1 MLDGTALPKPHNRST
16 KTPLAGRAVFTPQT
30 LQAVLIVLGI
40 ALATFVLYLY
50 VLPNSQMDAAKV
62 RIAELRAEKARLER
76 ENTAVLQQIASI
88 SDLKTLEV
96 KAKALG
102 MAPTSNAIYLRL
114 PSSAPAPTPE
124 PTHSA
129 IDQTTGNSPATLAE
143 WLQQEH
149 RQEIV
154 RTVRWNVSQAVE
166 RVIQRFLAN

>member
-1 MLDGTALPKPHNRST
+1 MLDGTALPKPRNRPT
-16 KTPLAGRAVFTPQT
+16 ETPLAGRTIFTPQA

-76 ENTAVLQQIASI
+76 ENAAVLQQIASI

-96 KAKALG
+96 RARALG

-114 PSSAPAPTPE
+114 PSSAPAPTPVTVQPATDQAAE
-124 PTHSA
+124 P
-129 IDQTTGNSPATLAE
+129 GPATLAE
-143 WLQQEH
+143 WLQPEH
-149 RQEIV
+149 RQEIM

-166 RVIQRFLAN
+166 RVIQRFQAN